1 MNKIQNNMGVILF
14 SPETGVHVHLP
25 KSPNRDDFDQNLSLV
40 VKKDI
45 FEILTKLFE
54 IDFDNALL

>member
-1 MNKIQNNMGVILF
+1 MKLKLCKKYLLDAI
-14 SPETGVHVHLP
+14 

>member
-1 MNKIQNNMGVILF
+1 MKND
-14 SPETGVHVHLP
+14 ETYAKKYLLDAI
-25 KSPNRDDFDQNLSLV
+25 KSPNRDDFHQNLSLV

-54 IDFDNALL
+54 IDFNKALL